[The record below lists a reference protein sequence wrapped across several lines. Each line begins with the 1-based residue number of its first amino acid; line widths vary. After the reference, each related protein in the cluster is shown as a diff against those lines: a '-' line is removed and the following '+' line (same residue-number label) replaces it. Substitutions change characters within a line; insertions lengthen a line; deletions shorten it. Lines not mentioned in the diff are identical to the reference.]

1 MALKPDINELDT
13 EKIIKSLFKG
23 SKKFCSRECYF
34 LLVCDGSKV
43 AFCKAYP
50 CKNGEYRK
58 LKYNKNST
66 INRCKKCLER
76 NK

>member
-1 MALKPDINELDT
+1 MPLKPDIT
-13 EKIIKSLFKG
+13 EMEVEEFIASMFKG
-23 SKKFCSRECYF
+23 TKKYCSRDCYF

-43 AFCKAYP
+43 AFCKAYHL
-50 CKNGEYRK
+50 KNGEFRK
-58 LKYNKNST
+58 LKYNSNTT